1 MSRPAST
8 RTAPVEIVIPV
19 YNEAGL
25 LARSVT
31 RLHRF
36 AANELPYPIQITI
49 ADNASTDRT
58 LAIAHSLAESLAG
71 VAVLHL
77 DAKGR
82 GRALRVA
89 WARSSAEVVG
99 YMDVDL
105 STELRFLTPLL
116 ESLLG
121 GACEVAIGSRL
132 AAGAL
137 VTRGAKREL
146 ISRVYNKILH
156 VALGAGFSDAQCG
169 FKAGRREAIVA
180 LLDEVEDDNW
190 FFDTELLWRA
200 ERHGMRIHEVA
211 VEWVDDPDSRVDIL
225 ATAIEDLRG
234 IVRLRRCA
242 AATREDANARSTSRA
257 RALQAPSAR

>member
-1 MSRPAST
+1 MTRPAST

-19 YNEAGL
+19 YNEAAL

-36 AANELPYPIQITI
+36 AADELPYPIQITI

-71 VAVLHL
+71 VTVLHL

-82 GRALRVA
+82 GRALRAA
-89 WARSSAEVVG
+89 WTDSSAEVVG

-105 STELRFLTPLL
+105 STELRFLAPLL
-116 ESLLG
+116 ESPLR

-132 AAGAL
+132 GAGAL

-156 VALGAGFSDAQCG
+156 VALGARFSDAQCG

-225 ATAIEDLRG
+225 ATALEDLRG
-234 IVRLRRCA
+234 IVRLRRWA
-242 AATREDANARSTSRA
+242 AARREDANARSTSTA

>member
-1 MSRPAST
+1 MTRPAGT
-8 RTAPVEIVIPV
+8 QTPPVEIVIPV
-19 YNEAGL
+19 HNEAAL

-49 ADNASTDRT
+49 ADNASTDGT
-58 LAIAHSLAESLAG
+58 LAIAHGIAESLAG

-77 DAKGR
+77 DDKGR
-82 GRALRVA
+82 GRALRAA
-89 WARSSAEVVG
+89 WTHSSAKVVG

-105 STELRFLTPLL
+105 STELRFLAPLL
-116 ESLLG
+116 EALLRG
-121 GACEVAIGSRL
+121 DCEVAIGSRL
-132 AAGAL
+132 APGAR

-146 ISRVYNKILH
+146 ISRIYNQILH

-200 ERHGMRIHEVA
+200 ERRGMRIHELA

-225 ATAIEDLRG
+225 ATALEDLRG
-234 IVRLRRCA
+234 IARLRRSA
-242 AATREDANARSTSRA
+242 AATREAANGRSASTA
-257 RALQAPSAR
+257 RALQAPSAH